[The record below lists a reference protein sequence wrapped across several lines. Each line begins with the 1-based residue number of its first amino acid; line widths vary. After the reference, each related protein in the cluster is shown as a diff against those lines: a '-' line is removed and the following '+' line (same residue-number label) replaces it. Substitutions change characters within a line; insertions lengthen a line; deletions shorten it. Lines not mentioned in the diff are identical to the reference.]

1 MQTKRVM
8 GIEPTSVAW
17 EATVLPL
24 DDTRESRAL
33 YGVLGSLK
41 MGIRLQ
47 FVISFS
53 ARPIMR
59 RFAFSFLL
67 ALPILAFLGVLVVA
81 PLAAMLGYQDAAP
94 LWGEMLG
101 DAYYQRRIVWTVFQ
115 AAATVVLT
123 TVLGV
128 PIAWALARLQFAGR
142 ALVLRL
148 LMLPF
153 ILPTLV
159 AGMGVLALFGEHGA
173 LWRGWAGTAALLLYG
188 NVFFNLPV
196 MIRAAYQGLA
206 TVPANRLAAAQTLGA
221 NAWQRFWRVELPVL
235 KAWLAGGACLVFLYC
250 FSGFGLALLLGGQ
263 RFATVEVEVY
273 QLIAYELDMAHAAV
287 LVWLVLGVTALA
299 GLLYAWISRRADAAE
314 VRLRQPEK
322 AQTWAEYA
330 LLLFALFT
338 LAVCCALPLLAIA
351 FQAAQAGAA
360 WRVLWEQDTLAALWN
375 TARFSGGAV
384 LGAALLGA
392 LHAAAARQWAAIR
405 ALTFLPFMVSPV
417 CLSFGVLLL
426 YPAWSASLP
435 MLIALYAL
443 LAYPFV
449 TKDILSAWDA
459 LPANYIAAARVSG
472 ASRFQAAYA
481 VTLPLLL
488 PALRRGLTL
497 AAATCIGEF
506 AATLFLSRPEWTT
519 LTTLIYRY
527 LSKVGA
533 ANHDKALVLTAV
545 LLGLSLLVFV
555 VLHASD
561 RQPEK

>member
-128 PIAWALARLQFAGR
+128 PIAWALARLLFA
-142 ALVLRL
+142 V
-148 LMLPF
+148 
-153 ILPTLV
+153 
-159 AGMGVLALFGEHGA
+159 GVLALFGEHGA

-314 VRLRQPEK
+314 VRIRQPEK
-322 AQTWAEYA
+322 PKTWAEHA
-330 LLLFALFT
+330 LLAFALFT

-360 WRVLWEQDTLAALWN
+360 WRVLWDGDTLAALWN

-384 LGAALLGA
+384 LGAAVLGA

-426 YPAWSASLP
+426 YPSGAASLP
-435 MLIALYAL
+435 MLLALYAL

-472 ASRFQAAYA
+472 ASRFQAA
-481 VTLPLLL
+481 
-488 PALRRGLTL
+488 
-497 AAATCIGEF
+497 
-506 AATLFLSRPEWTT
+506 
-519 LTTLIYRY
+519 
-527 LSKVGA
+527 
-533 ANHDKALVLTAV
+533 LVLFT
-545 LLGLSLLVFV
+545 
-555 VLHASD
+555 
-561 RQPEK
+561 R

>member
-1 MQTKRVM
+1 
-8 GIEPTSVAW
+8 
-17 EATVLPL
+17 
-24 DDTRESRAL
+24 
-33 YGVLGSLK
+33 

-94 LWGEMLG
+94 LWSEMLG
-101 DAYYQRRIVWTVFQ
+101 DAYYQRRIIWTVFQ
-115 AAATVVLT
+115 AAATVLLT
-123 TVLGV
+123 GLLGV

-159 AGMGVLALFGEHGA
+159 AGMGVLALFGERGA
-173 LWRGWAGTAALLLYG
+173 LWRGWSGTAALLLYG

-206 TVPANRLAAAQTLGA
+206 SVPANRLAAAQTLGA

-299 GLLYAWISRRADAAE
+299 GLLYAWVSRRADAAE
-314 VRLRQPEK
+314 VRIRQPEK
-322 AQTWAEYA
+322 PKTWAERA
-330 LLLFALFT
+330 LLVFALFT
-338 LAVCCALPLLAIA
+338 LAACCALPLLAIA

-360 WRVLWEQDTLAALWN
+360 WRVLWDGDTLAALWN

-384 LGAALLGA
+384 LGAAVLGGTLVPPPVGRPRDWPSKA
-392 LHAAAARQWAAIR
+392 GSLRPVRAVVRVGVRSVSWTRPGRCVEVPMTSPSEVPRVLVVPAGRTAIWGPGSSSSAREATMKRVPGGACSWAVRKASSR
-405 ALTFLPFMVSPV
+405 ALIR
-417 CLSFGVLLL
+417 
-426 YPAWSASLP
+426 SASVETSRAVSTTVRSAPSARASGREGAKETDVLGELP
-435 MLIALYAL
+435 GAPVASCALG
-443 LAYPFV
+443 P
-449 TKDILSAWDA
+449 
-459 LPANYIAAARVSG
+459 
-472 ASRFQAAYA
+472 
-481 VTLPLLL
+481 
-488 PALRRGLTL
+488 
-497 AAATCIGEF
+497 
-506 AATLFLSRPEWTT
+506 
-519 LTTLIYRY
+519 
-527 LSKVGA
+527 
-533 ANHDKALVLTAV
+533 TA
-545 LLGLSLLVFV
+545 
-555 VLHASD
+555 
-561 RQPEK
+561 

>member
-17 EATVLPL
+17 EANVLPL

-314 VRLRQPEK
+314 VRIRQPEK
-322 AQTWAEYA
+322 PKTWAEHA
-330 LLLFALFT
+330 LLAFALFT

-360 WRVLWEQDTLAALWN
+360 WRVLWDGDTLAALWN

-384 LGAALLGA
+384 LGAAVLGA

-405 ALTFLPFMVSPV
+405 AYFFAVYGVARVLVVWRVTAVSERGGELAHAACAV
-417 CLSFGVLLL
+417 CLVGL
-426 YPAWSASLP
+426 SLCYQRYFIRLGRAACQLHRCRAGIWRQP
-435 MLIALYAL
+435 FSGCLCGYA
-443 LAYPFV
+443 A
-449 TKDILSAWDA
+449 A
-459 LPANYIAAARVSG
+459 AAARPAPRLNAGRRHLHRRIRRHAVSV
-472 ASRFQAAYA
+472 APRMDHADHAD
-481 VTLPLLL
+481 
-488 PALRRGLTL
+488 LRLFKQSGRGK
-497 AAATCIGEF
+497 
-506 AATLFLSRPEWTT
+506 P
-519 LTTLIYRY
+519 
-527 LSKVGA
+527 
-533 ANHDKALVLTAV
+533 
-545 LLGLSLLVFV
+545 
-555 VLHASD
+555 
-561 RQPEK
+561 

>member
-1 MQTKRVM
+1 
-8 GIEPTSVAW
+8 
-17 EATVLPL
+17 
-24 DDTRESRAL
+24 
-33 YGVLGSLK
+33 
-41 MGIRLQ
+41 
-47 FVISFS
+47 
-53 ARPIMR
+53 
-59 RFAFSFLL
+59 
-67 ALPILAFLGVLVVA
+67 
-81 PLAAMLGYQDAAP
+81 MLGYQDAAP

-101 DAYYQRRIVWTVFQ
+101 DAYYQQRIRWTVFQ
-115 AAATVVLT
+115 AAATVLLT
-123 TVLGV
+123 GLLGV

-142 ALVLRL
+142 AWVLRL

-299 GLLYAWISRRADAAE
+299 GLLYAAISRRADAAE
-314 VRLRQPEK
+314 VRWRQPEK
-322 AQTWAEYA
+322 PKTWAERA
-330 LLLFALFT
+330 LLAFALFT
-338 LAVCCALPLLAIA
+338 LAACCALPLLAIA

-360 WRVLWEQDTLAALWN
+360 WRVLWDED
-375 TARFSGGAV
+375 
-384 LGAALLGA
+384 
-392 LHAAAARQWAAIR
+392 AAAARQWVAIR

-426 YPAWSASLP
+426 YPSFSASLP

-459 LPANYIAAARVSG
+459 LPANYIAAARVAG

-527 LSKVGA
+527 LGKVGA

-545 LLGLSLLVFV
+545 LMGLSLLVFM
-555 VLHASD
+555 VLDASD
-561 RQPEK
+561 RQPEKS